1 MGPCKPVI
9 AVIFDIDFAIFT
21 ATLDGSH
28 EHPAKRASLEAMQL
42 MVSDIYSLCPAAM
55 SVPELSVCIVSLSIC
70 AHVYVG
76 NGCLSYYQGN
86 PEIGDS
92 IRAGHV
98 IQGWDSDCVLTTVA
112 SN

>member
-1 MGPCKPVI
+1 M
-9 AVIFDIDFAIFT
+9 VIFDIDFVIFT
-21 ATLDGSH
+21 APLDGSH

-42 MVSDIYSLCPAAM
+42 MVSDIYSLCPATM
-55 SVPELSVCIVSLSIC
+55 SMPELPVCIVSLSMC
-70 AHVYVG
+70 ACVYVG

-98 IQGWDSDCVLTTVA
+98 IQGRDPVCVLTTVS